1 MQYATSNNTCGGSTT
16 TSNSVIKLTLV
27 QHACVYMLS
36 HYWIQLAACVPRD
49 RLLIESDAEG
59 AGSTSTSR
67 RSSNTTT
74 AAAAVRRI
82 SDVAA
87 TCTAIAAHLGMS
99 PQELADLTAAN
110 AQRAFSC

>member
-1 MQYATSNNTCGGSTT
+1 MHMDSKQTCS
-16 TSNSVIKLTLV
+16 IKQAHAPLQLLV
-27 QHACVYMLS
+27 YVVMFPLHV
-36 HYWIQLAACVPRD
+36 HTQLAACVPRD

-59 AGSTSTSR
+59 AGPDSSSR
-67 RSSNTTT
+67 RSGSTV
-74 AAAAVRRI
+74 AERRI

-110 AQRAFSC
+110 AQRAFSGC